1 MWPHSA
7 IFTSTDGKYAVVNKA
22 KTLAKKPGQHKRA
35 RTERIQANENE
46 HLTEWLS
53 LSLTSSALDHSTT
66 STPYIYIY
74 MIGLIQVHTCTYK
87 KYYTID
93 NTNTY

>member
-7 IFTSTDGKYAVVNKA
+7 MITSTDGKYAVLNKA

-46 HLTEWLS
+46 HLTEWLC
-53 LSLTSSALDHSTT
+53 
-66 STPYIYIY
+66 IY
-74 MIGLIQVHTCTYK
+74 M
-87 KYYTID
+87 
-93 NTNTY
+93 